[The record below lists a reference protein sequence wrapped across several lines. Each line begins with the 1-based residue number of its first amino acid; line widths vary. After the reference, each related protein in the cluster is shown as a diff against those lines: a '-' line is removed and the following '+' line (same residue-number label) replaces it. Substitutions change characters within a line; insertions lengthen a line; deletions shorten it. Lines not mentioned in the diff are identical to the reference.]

1 MYTNNVKRNKKLS
14 LGTII
19 PLMLAFIMLISIQ
32 NVYAES
38 DILGIETNVDETID
52 ISVEETNTEPPPV
65 DTEIDSNK
73 NTIADANNDI
83 LSPERKIAQDLE
95 AKRQQEIE
103 EQKRL
108 EAIEMMTARSSR
120 DVQYYEINVYTDL
133 SIMTT
138 IDADQ
143 MNEIINYWGSRRGGN
158 MPFYGQGQIFIDAAK
173 QSGLDPVYILAHAA
187 VESGWGTSNYA
198 MYHYNYFGIGAFD
211 SNPDNAA
218 NYANA
223 GMANGIIEGA
233 KWIANNFYSVGQ
245 TSLYGMRY
253 SNSGSHDYCS
263 STTWAY
269 NIADIMATSYSIIQS

>member
-38 DILGIETNVDETID
+38 DILGIETNVGETID
-52 ISVEETNTEPPPV
+52 ISVEEITTESPV

-73 NTIADANNDI
+73 NTIADTNNDI

-187 VESGWGTSNYA
+187 VESGWGTSDYA

-211 SNPDNAA
+211 SNPDNAT
-218 NYANA
+218 NYANN

-269 NIADIMATSYSIIQS
+269 NIADIMTTSYSIIQS